1 MPNIKN
7 CYSYFKAKPDML
19 NFILTYEDSFVCNL
33 MFKLFGENLKRQITN
48 LNSLTEDEKHLFKI
62 AELIINIDLECAS
75 KLGNNQEILTD
86 FFKKS
91 GFTTKVLTAYDMTLE
106 DFNETF
112 NGLPPKARLIMAYVF
127 GINTSKASIKYVME
141 HYDLDG
147 EDLKKIVIPN
157 FNYLI
162 RNAVKKNSGQKDNDT
177 SKKTILKIPNKL
189 INYYLHKGYRT
200 AEVLNAIRSY
210 SDTELEVLRKFYG
223 SNFNGER
230 NNTENI
236 TKADIKVLQKV
247 FVSEKDSIE
256 AKMNSAI
263 YATKKEES
271 KTEII
276 STGLTKEVIKS
287 TSEEKTCEYIEDIF
301 EYYKKFGYKR
311 KDVMDAFQKTSSSFK
326 EIFYRYYSEDLKFI
340 GNAEEYSTLLIK
352 VNSCIDNPSKTMYRI
367 LNGSATPSIVQ
378 HHATPYAGEKIQS
391 LYLYF
396 GKKGIPGTVVNE
408 AIKSLS
414 LESKSALYQYF
425 SKSLYFINKP
435 IDPKYSLKEVM
446 DGLTDTINRYDNIVK
461 AKQEKEFLENEKVII
476 DFLHE
481 QGYDESDIK
490 IVLANLD
497 KKEKIYVAR
506 FIKGTSSKAHSLSIL
521 TDCYLNLEVL
531 KHIYHLDVLLL
542 LIGYSGD
549 QLANVPEEYFTPLEK
564 YYNLETFNLKKEIK
578 MDENI
583 LDEILKGIDKILQYL
598 ISTEENNKTQ
608 EIIRDLNQYIKYVK
622 TEKIITSSY
631 ITYFYRRCTL
641 KHAIADTAEAKSNI
655 MPNMSSIK
663 AKDIIYY
670 RILINCLDELVYVKK
685 SYADRSAKCQA
696 INDIR
701 LIKQKLMS

>member
-7 CYSYFKAKPDML
+7 CYSYFKARPDVL

-62 AELIINIDLECAS
+62 AELILNIDLECAS
-75 KLGNNQEILTD
+75 KLGNDQKILID

-106 DFNETF
+106 DFNEAF
-112 NGLPPKARLIMAYVF
+112 NSLPPKARLIMAYVF
-127 GINTSKASIKYVME
+127 GINTSKASIKYVLE

-147 EDLKKIVIPN
+147 EDLKNIVIPN
-157 FNYLI
+157 FKYLV
-162 RNAVKKNSGQKDNDT
+162 RNAAKKKLGQKDNDT

-200 AEVLNAIRSY
+200 AEVLNAIRTY

-223 SNFNGER
+223 NNFNGER

-256 AKMNSAI
+256 ARMKNII
-263 YATKKEES
+263 YANKNEES
-271 KTEII
+271 KTKII
-276 STGLTKEVIKS
+276 STRLLKEENK
-287 TSEEKTCEYIEDIF
+287 TEEKTCEYIEDIF
-301 EYYKKFGYKR
+301 EYYEKFGYKR
-311 KDVMDAFQKTSSSFK
+311 KDIIDAFQKTSSSFK
-326 EIFYRYYSEDLKFI
+326 EIFYRYYSEDLRFI
-340 GNAEEYSTLLIK
+340 GNAREYSTLLIK

-367 LNGSATPSIVQ
+367 LNESSTPSIVQ

-446 DGLTDTINRYDNIVK
+446 DGLTDTINRYDSIVK
-461 AKQEKEFLENEKVII
+461 EKQEKEFLENEKVII

-481 QGYDESDIK
+481 QGYDECDIK

-506 FIKGTSSKAHSLSIL
+506 FIKGTGSKTHSLSIL

-531 KHIYHLDVLLL
+531 KHIHHLDVLLL
-542 LIGYSGD
+542 LIGYNAD
-549 QLANVPEEYFTPLEK
+549 QLTNVPEEYFTYLEK

-583 LDEILKGIDKILQYL
+583 LAEILKSIDKILQYL

-641 KHAIADTAEAKSNI
+641 KHAIADTAESKSNI
-655 MPNMSSIK
+655 MLNMLSIK

-670 RILINCLDELVYVKK
+670 RILINCLDELVYVKR
-685 SYADRSAKCQA
+685 SYTDRNTKYQA
-696 INDIR
+696 INEIK